1 MIWILSRWRLQ
12 WWLWCGD
19 WARADSEEEGE
30 ESQDNLHHGPGGAAG
45 ELLPEDSV
53 SRCVH
58 QGGGGAEVRI
68 IVCRQA
74 PLKHHHYRTKL
85 SEARVQVWFS
95 NRRARLR
102 KTISSSSGSSSF
114 SSSGGYGSSSSDMS
128 SYWSS
133 VSSHPY
139 LNHGYSQTGDKVAG
153 AGYYNT
159 SSWSRVASAAGAK
172 MESSTAATGWP
183 HSDYS

>member
-1 MIWILSRWRLQ
+1 MLSRWRLQ

-68 IVCRQA
+68 IIGRQA
-74 PLKHHHYRTKL
+74 PLKYYHLEPSSLRLVFKCGSATEERGWGRR
-85 SEARVQVWFS
+85 SVPAQEAPASPALVVMVPAPQTCPATGPACPATPTSTMDTLRLETRWRVPGITTLPAGAEWLHLLELRWRVQLLLL
-95 NRRARLR
+95 AGLILTTR
-102 KTISSSSGSSSF
+102 KS
-114 SSSGGYGSSSSDMS
+114 
-128 SYWSS
+128 
-133 VSSHPY
+133 
-139 LNHGYSQTGDKVAG
+139 
-153 AGYYNT
+153 
-159 SSWSRVASAAGAK
+159 
-172 MESSTAATGWP
+172 
-183 HSDYS
+183 